1 MKMRVITKIF
11 VQIHLLVG
19 VASSLVIHSMPWRVP
34 CPHQC
39 VCQIKPWYS
48 PQSVYREAPTVDCND
63 LLLTQLPTSLPPET
77 QTLRLQSNLI
87 SSVDQGEL
95 QGLANLTELDLSHN
109 SFISTRNLRI
119 TDLPALL
126 SLHMEENQL
135 RHLPE
140 EAFFG
145 LPSLQELYLN
155 HNRLRSISPAAF
167 KGLDNLLRLHLNS
180 NHLVVID
187 RRWFHALPQLE
198 VLMIGGNPVDVIQD
212 LNFKPLGS
220 LRSLVLAGM
229 GLREISERALEGLL
243 NLESIS
249 FYDNH
254 LTKVPKEA
262 LEKLPVLKFLDLN
275 KNPIQLVQRGDFR
288 DMLHLKELGL
298 NNMEEL
304 VSIEHSAMENLPE
317 LTKLEITN
325 NPRLSYIHPQ
335 AFQKLPSM
343 ESLML
348 NSNALSALHRQTV
361 RSLPSLQ
368 EISLHTNPI
377 RCDCLIRWVGA
388 EDDKPVRFIEPQ
400 STFCSEPPE
409 LKARRVKE
417 VSFREMAE
425 SCLPLI
431 APSTFPSYIQV
442 KHGDNLALHCRAL
455 AEPEPNIYWV
465 IPKGLRLTPATRFGR
480 YQVLTEGTLEIFG
493 VTAEE
498 AGFYTCVAQNLV
510 GADTRSLTLKVE
522 GSGRAHL
529 SSAQTSAQS
538 SDDNLEVRDIKEH
551 FALLTWQVSH
561 NVPSARL
568 SWIANGSLEDH
579 HRHST
584 RILAGTRG
592 FNLTRLQPGTHYKV
606 CLHMGPNDTS
616 CVHLRTKEVIV
627 PVPSPDLTPAV
638 LLAMSALLLLL
649 AARACQGGAMLN
661 WKEQTPE
668 FGKPHTTILTQEAK
682 AFMAPVL
689 PLKEPLQQYRDKLS
703 SEGSERKTSDAQ
715 QGHHALGPTKEAC

>member
-1 MKMRVITKIF
+1 MSEITVFF
-11 VQIHLLVG
+11 VLIYLLFG
-19 VASSLVIHSMPWRVP
+19 VVSSLVIHSIPWKVP

-48 PQSVYREAPTVDCND
+48 PQSIYREAPTVDCND

-87 SSVDQGEL
+87 SSVDQSEL

-109 SFISTRNLRI
+109 SFISTRNLKI

-140 EAFFG
+140 AAFSG
-145 LPSLQELYLN
+145 LPNLQELYLN
-155 HNRLRSISPAAF
+155 HNRLRTISPGAF
-167 KGLDNLLRLHLNS
+167 KGLCNLLRLHLNS
-180 NHLVVID
+180 NHLMIID

-198 VLMIGGNPVDVIQD
+198 VLMTGGNPVDTIQD
-212 LNFKPLGS
+212 FNFKPLGS

-229 GLREISERALEGLL
+229 GLRDISKHALEGLF

-249 FYDNH
+249 FYDNN

-262 LEKLPVLKFLDLN
+262 LEKLPGLKFLDLN
-275 KNPIQLVQRGDFR
+275 KNPIQLVQKGDFR

-298 NNMEEL
+298 NNMEDL
-304 VSIEHSAMENLPE
+304 VSIEHSAIENLPE

-325 NPRLSYIHPQ
+325 NPRLSFIHPQ
-335 AFQKLPSM
+335 AFRKLPRM

-348 NSNALSALHRQTV
+348 NSNALSALHHQTV
-361 RSLPSLQ
+361 QSLPSLQ

-409 LKARRVKE
+409 LKARHVKE
-417 VSFREMAE
+417 VSFREMAD

-431 APSTFPSYIQV
+431 APNMFPSDVQV
-442 KHGDNLALHCRAL
+442 RHGDKIALHCRAL
-455 AEPEPNIYWV
+455 AEPEPSIYWV
-465 IPKGLRLTPATRFGR
+465 IPKGLRLTPNMRFGR
-480 YQVLTEGTLEIFG
+480 YQVLTEGTLEIFE

-510 GADTRSLTLKVE
+510 GADTKSLTLKVE
-522 GSGRAHL
+522 GSGRAQITNDRVNEDSLKVH
-529 SSAQTSAQS
+529 
-538 SDDNLEVRDIKEH
+538 NVEERY
-551 FALLTWQVSH
+551 ALLSWHTGK
-561 NVPSARL
+561 NIPSARI
-568 SWIANGSLEDH
+568 SWTANESLQDH
-579 HRHST
+579 HNHSI
-584 RILAGTRG
+584 RILAGSRA
-592 FNLTRLQPGTHYKV
+592 FNLTRLKPGTYYKV
-606 CLHMGPNDTS
+606 CLHMGPNDAS
-616 CVHLRTKEVIV
+616 CVHLRTKE
-627 PVPSPDLTPAV
+627 
-638 LLAMSALLLLL
+638 LLLLHQCADITPVFLLGVTAIFLIVL
-649 AARACQGGAMLN
+649 AAKSCQGRTPYY
-661 WKEQTPE
+661 WKECEQSNS
-668 FGKPHTTILTQEAK
+668 TILTQEAK
-682 AFMAPVL
+682 AFMTPDS
-689 PLKEPLQQYRDKLS
+689 LQQHKDKLS
-703 SEGSERKTSDAQ
+703 EGSGKVLNNAEIVQ
-715 QGHHALGPTKEAC
+715 VVLGPAKGAC

>member
-1 MKMRVITKIF
+1 MQMREITMFF
-11 VQIHLLVG
+11 VHIHLLFG
-19 VASSLVIHSMPWRVP
+19 VAASLAVHSMPWRVH

-63 LLLTQLPTSLPPET
+63 LLLTQLPTALPPET

-87 SSVDQGEL
+87 SSLDQDEL
-95 QGLANLTELDLSHN
+95 QGLGNLTELDLSHN
-109 SFISTRNLRI
+109 SFTSTHNLRI
-119 TDLPALL
+119 TDMPALL

-135 RHLPE
+135 RRLPE
-140 EAFFG
+140 SSFSG

-155 HNRLRSISPAAF
+155 HNRIRSISPGAF

-180 NHLVVID
+180 NHLVIID
-187 RRWFHALPQLE
+187 KRWFHALPQLE
-198 VLMIGGNPVDVIQD
+198 VLMIGGNPVDTIQD

-262 LEKLPVLKFLDLN
+262 LQKLPGLKFLDLN

-304 VSIEHSAMENLPE
+304 VSIEQSAMENLPE

-325 NPRLSYIHPQ
+325 NPQLSYIHPQ
-335 AFQKLPSM
+335 AFQRLPSM

-361 RSLPSLQ
+361 QSLPSLQ

-388 EDDKPVRFIEPQ
+388 ESDKPVRFIEPQ

-409 LKARRVKE
+409 LKARKVKE
-417 VSFREMAE
+417 VSFREMAD

-431 APSTFPSYIQV
+431 APSTFPTYIQV
-442 KHGDNLALHCRAL
+442 KHGDNIALHCRAL
-455 AEPEPNIYWV
+455 AEPEPSIYWV
-465 IPKGLRLTPATRFGR
+465 IPRGLKLTHSTRFGR

-493 VTAEE
+493 VTPEE

-510 GADTRSLTLKVE
+510 GADTRSLTLRVE
-522 GSGRAHL
+522 GASKGHM
-529 SSAQTSAQS
+529 TSPQRS
-538 SDDNLEVRDIKEH
+538 EESLMVRDVKERYV
-551 FALLTWQVSH
+551 LLNWQTGN
-561 NVPSARL
+561 NVPAARL

-579 HRHST
+579 HRHSI

-592 FNLTRLQPGTHYKV
+592 FNLTRLQPGTHYNV

-616 CVHLRTKEVIV
+616 CVHLRTKEVLM
-627 PVPSPDLTPAV
+627 PAPSPDLTPAV
-638 LLAMSALLLLL
+638 LLAVSALLLLL

-661 WKEQTPE
+661 WKVQALE
-668 FGKPHTTILTQEAK
+668 FEKPHTSILIKEAK
-682 AFMAPVL
+682 AFMEPAG
-689 PLKEPLQQYRDKLS
+689 PLNKPIQQHGDKLS
-703 SEGSERKTSDAQ
+703 SGHGGKDIANAQ
-715 QGHHALGPTKEAC
+715 VGHDGPTMEAC